1 MSRSEA
7 SKCLTGQDSAG
18 TEMEVGKYLFIC
30 PELFGHVVT
39 RQPVNALHLGW
50 CPFPGL
56 LAFKDKHQHEPH
68 ALTWLRNSCP
78 QGQLPA
84 ALLDNPAA

>member
-1 MSRSEA
+1 
-7 SKCLTGQDSAG
+7 
-18 TEMEVGKYLFIC
+18 
-30 PELFGHVVT
+30 VVT